1 MIPLLFPSPDV
12 SRPPAAGGRGASAGR
27 RAGRLVLGALA
38 IAALG
43 LAIAQAGRLPGP
55 AGDALRANIETGQ
68 DATGV
73 FYTDVE
79 GWKDLSAP

>member
-55 AGDALRANIETGQ
+55 AGDALRANIETGH

-79 GWKDLSAP
+79 DWKDLFAP